1 MRKKWNILRE
11 VVNRVLDDLQRLYV
25 HAQNQALKKWF
36 DEVIES
42 EKVVEVKRN
51 MKQIW
56 DSPHY
61 MDLSRM
67 IPEAVKSGLD
77 TSWITQMLKNLLKA
91 LNKKDPKEV
100 KLVEKLQEDLFEQK
114 MMFEDLRRQLAEV
127 KEEQKQQR
135 SIQEAQIKKTEDME
149 MTMKQQFVEIKSG
162 IASLIK
168 MMQQQQP

>member
-1 MRKKWNILRE
+1 
-11 VVNRVLDDLQRLYV
+11 
-25 HAQNQALKKWF
+25 
-36 DEVIES
+36 
-42 EKVVEVKRN
+42 
-51 MKQIW
+51 
-56 DSPHY
+56 
-61 MDLSRM
+61 M

>member
-1 MRKKWNILRE
+1 
-11 VVNRVLDDLQRLYV
+11 
-25 HAQNQALKKWF
+25 
-36 DEVIES
+36 
-42 EKVVEVKRN
+42 
-51 MKQIW
+51 
-56 DSPHY
+56 
-61 MDLSRM
+61 
-67 IPEAVKSGLD
+67 
-77 TSWITQMLKNLLKA
+77 
-91 LNKKDPKEV
+91 V

>member
-1 MRKKWNILRE
+1 
-11 VVNRVLDDLQRLYV
+11 
-25 HAQNQALKKWF
+25 
-36 DEVIES
+36 
-42 EKVVEVKRN
+42 
-51 MKQIW
+51 
-56 DSPHY
+56 

-67 IPEAVKSGLD
+67 IPEAVRSGLD

>member
-1 MRKKWNILRE
+1 M
-11 VVNRVLDDLQRLYV
+11 
-25 HAQNQALKKWF
+25 
-36 DEVIES
+36 
-42 EKVVEVKRN
+42 
-51 MKQIW
+51 
-56 DSPHY
+56 
-61 MDLSRM
+61 
-67 IPEAVKSGLD
+67 
-77 TSWITQMLKNLLKA
+77 
-91 LNKKDPKEV
+91 

>member
-1 MRKKWNILRE
+1 
-11 VVNRVLDDLQRLYV
+11 
-25 HAQNQALKKWF
+25 
-36 DEVIES
+36 
-42 EKVVEVKRN
+42 
-51 MKQIW
+51 
-56 DSPHY
+56 
-61 MDLSRM
+61 M
-67 IPEAVKSGLD
+67 IPEAVRSGLD